1 MVKTVERYMEQHQMI
16 VENDVIVAG
25 VSGGADSVCLF
36 LLLTDFCKKKD
47 AKLVVVHVNH
57 GIRPDASKDAEY
69 VKQLCEE
76 FGVPFHLYERNIEKM
91 ADEQGIGTE
100 EAGRKAR
107 YEAFA
112 EVLELYGGNG
122 KIAVAH
128 NKGDQAETVLFH
140 LFRGSNVAGLS
151 GIAPVRDHIIRPLLC
166 VERRE
171 IEAFLK
177 DKGRSF
183 CIDSTNEENTYTR
196 NKIRN
201 VVLPY
206 VEKEVCT
213 RAVSHIVETAD
224 ELMKLRQYLELQV
237 KEIEKEAILVR
248 DDRVCLVKK
257 EFQNLHE
264 VMKKQLIVRALEC
277 LVPGRKDIGS
287 VHIADIMDLFSKESG
302 KQIHLPY
309 GLLAE
314 NTYEWIV
321 LRKKKERSDETNFK
335 VSIPGKLD
343 AGEGIQIEFSLLSEK
358 NCRKIPRKTY
368 TKWFDYDKIKNCLE
382 LRNRKVGD
390 YLIITD
396 SGNRKTIKEYFIEE
410 KIPREEREEILLLA
424 DGEHV
429 LWVIGKR
436 ISEYYKV
443 TMQTKNILQVT
454 VLGKEE

>member
-1 MVKTVERYMEQHQMI
+1 M
-16 VENDVIVAG
+16 
-25 VSGGADSVCLF
+25 
-36 LLLTDFCKKKD
+36 
-47 AKLVVVHVNH
+47 
-57 GIRPDASKDAEY
+57 
-69 VKQLCEE
+69 
-76 FGVPFHLYERNIEKM
+76 
-91 ADEQGIGTE
+91 
-100 EAGRKAR
+100 
-107 YEAFA
+107 
-112 EVLELYGGNG
+112 
-122 KIAVAH
+122 
-128 NKGDQAETVLFH
+128 
-140 LFRGSNVAGLS
+140 
-151 GIAPVRDHIIRPLLC
+151 
-166 VERRE
+166 
-171 IEAFLK
+171 
-177 DKGRSF
+177 
-183 CIDSTNEENTYTR
+183 
-196 NKIRN
+196 
-201 VVLPY
+201 VLPY

-335 VSIPGKLD
+335 VSIPGKLE
-343 AGEGIQIEFSLLSEK
+343 AGEGIQIEFCLLSEG
-358 NCRKIPRKTY
+358 NYQKIPRKTY

-443 TMQTKNILQVT
+443 TKQTKNILQVT